1 MPLSPVVA
9 TADADIPLC
18 DIISDMMEE
27 EETTRA
33 QFGQDED

>member
-1 MPLSPVVA
+1 MPLSLVVA
-9 TADADIPLC
+9 TADADIPLS
-18 DIISDMMEE
+18 DIIFDMMEE